1 MNVLKFIYIG
11 GYGFLLFVRNWKSV
25 SVFVIDTESEKER
38 MGCGMVKN
46 VRKGVFSQG
55 QKAEPATTEDVA
67 VAQDLLDTLRANEN
81 YCMGMSANMI
91 GVNKRIIAI
100 NAGIVDMPMLN
111 PRILNKTT
119 PYEVRKIQRSA
130 EDRTI
135 TRYDVIEV
143 EYEDMD
149 FNKKKQTF
157 TGWLAHLIQNEI
169 DRCEGEPV
177 G

>member
-1 MNVLKFIYIG
+1 
-11 GYGFLLFVRNWKSV
+11 
-25 SVFVIDTESEKER
+25 
-38 MGCGMVKN
+38 MVKDII
-46 VRKGVFSQG
+46 KGVFFPG

-67 VAQDLLDTLRANEN
+67 VAQDLLDTLKANEN
-81 YCMGMSANMI
+81 SCMGMSANMI

-100 NAGIVDMPMLN
+100 NAGIVDMPMIN
-111 PRILNKTT
+111 PRILNKEV
-119 PYEVRKIQRSA
+119 PYEAREARRSPESA
-130 EDRTI
+130 PV
-135 TRYDVIEV
+135 TRYNVIEV

-169 DRCEGEPV
+169 DRCEGEAA